1 MERLINFVYEYR
13 AFFTFLLLEILCAW
27 LIIENN
33 QYQSTR
39 YFNSTNKAVASILN
53 FSHDV
58 REYFSLRDIN
68 HELAEENAL
77 LRTVL
82 EQRNQRIF
90 AGEIPL
96 VNDTALLN
104 RFEFVSAEVVANSV
118 NQYKNYIT
126 INKGSRNGI
135 KPGMAVIGID
145 GVVGKVKSV
154 SSHYAVLIS
163 LLNIDEQVSSEIKS
177 TNYFGTVQ
185 WEGTN
190 TRFIDLKYIP
200 RHANPSVGDT
210 VATSGYN
217 VIFPKGIL
225 IGIIRE
231 VNLKEGSPFWDIQ
244 VELSQDF
251 SRLEF
256 VEVVK
261 SNLKQEKDSLEAVTT
276 GIPK

>member
-13 AFFTFLLLEILCAW
+13 AFFTFLFLEILCAW

-39 YFNSTNKAVASILN
+39 YFNSTNKAAASILS

-90 AGEIPL
+90 ASEIPQMK
-96 VNDTALLN
+96 DTAIMN
-104 RFEFVSAEVVANSV
+104 RFEFVSAQVVGNSV

-126 INKGSRNGI
+126 INKGSLAGI
-135 KPGMAVIGID
+135 EPGMAVIGID

-190 TRFIDLKYIP
+190 ARFIDLKYIP
-200 RHANPSVGDT
+200 RHAKPSIGDT

-217 VIFPKGIL
+217 IVFPKGIL
-225 IGIIRE
+225 IGVIRE

-251 SRLEF
+251 SRLAF

-261 SNLKQEKDSLEAVTT
+261 SNLKQEKDSLEAITI
-276 GIPK
+276 GKPK